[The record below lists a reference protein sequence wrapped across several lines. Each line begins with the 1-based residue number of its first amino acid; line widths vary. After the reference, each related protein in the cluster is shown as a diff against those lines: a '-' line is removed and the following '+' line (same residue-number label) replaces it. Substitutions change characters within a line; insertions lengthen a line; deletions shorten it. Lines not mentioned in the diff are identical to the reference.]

1 MPKFFSNPHPK
12 LQNKFPQKILTLTH
26 HLTPVLL
33 FLGADLMVEY
43 TYQEAL
49 TLLQKNLK
57 NAKTNINTY
66 TEDLEYLR
74 EQITTIEVNLARV
87 HNYKVKSQGGKRV

>member
-1 MPKFFSNPHPK
+1 
-12 LQNKFPQKILTLTH
+12 
-26 HLTPVLL
+26 
-33 FLGADLMVEY
+33 MVEY
-43 TYQEAL
+43 TYEEAL
-49 TLLQKNLK
+49 TLLKKNLK